1 MNYVIREKSLLS
13 GENNLEQLYAFKDFP
28 VFMGCVNAPQ
38 YKDLAADM
46 SWEICRDTGLIQL
59 KKLLPLDIL
68 YLDQHNDGIGKV
80 WQDHY
85 LAFSKFLRKYKP
97 KKVLEIGGAHDHIA
111 RNYMEMDSSIKWISV
126 EPNPQYIN
134 NKKIKVIKD
143 WFDDKFTLDEN
154 VDTIIHSH
162 VFEHTYSPFE
172 FISHIGKFLKIGD
185 KHIFTFPNMLE
196 MLKRK
201 FTNCLNF
208 EHTIFLT
215 EYFTDYIL
223 QKQGFKI
230 IEKEYYGD
238 PHSIFYATQK
248 IVSGDNDIILEN
260 KYIEY
265 KKIFMNFINYHLD
278 IVNNLNNKIEKS
290 SKSVYLF
297 GGHIFSQYLINFGLK
312 EDRIE
317 SILDNSPIKQNKRLY
332 GTSLNVFS
340 PKILKKKD
348 NVV

>member
-134 NKKIKVIKD
+134 NKKIK
-143 WFDDKFTLDEN
+143 
-154 VDTIIHSH
+154 
-162 VFEHTYSPFE
+162 
-172 FISHIGKFLKIGD
+172 
-185 KHIFTFPNMLE
+185 
-196 MLKRK
+196 
-201 FTNCLNF
+201 
-208 EHTIFLT
+208 
-215 EYFTDYIL
+215 
-223 QKQGFKI
+223 
-230 IEKEYYGD
+230 
-238 PHSIFYATQK
+238 
-248 IVSGDNDIILEN
+248 
-260 KYIEY
+260 
-265 KKIFMNFINYHLD
+265 INY
-278 IVNNLNNKIEKS
+278 V
-290 SKSVYLF
+290 
-297 GGHIFSQYLINFGLK
+297 
-312 EDRIE
+312 
-317 SILDNSPIKQNKRLY
+317 
-332 GTSLNVFS
+332 
-340 PKILKKKD
+340 
-348 NVV
+348 